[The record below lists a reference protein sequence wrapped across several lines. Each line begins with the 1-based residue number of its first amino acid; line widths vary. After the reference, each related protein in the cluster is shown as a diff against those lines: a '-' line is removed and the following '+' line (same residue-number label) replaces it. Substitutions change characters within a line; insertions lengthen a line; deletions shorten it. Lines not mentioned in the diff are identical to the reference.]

1 MSGKKYG
8 KWLVLWHCG
17 GSFWMC
23 RCECGLRKRVDGR
36 TIRNG
41 ISTGCHSCHNK
52 TANLK
57 HGMCCSSEYVIWSGI
72 VQRCTDKR
80 HHAYKCYGG
89 RGIVVCPRWS
99 LS

>member
-1 MSGKKYG
+1 MSTNKDLHNQISTGVAIALTAVADGEDVAGKKYG

-57 HGMCCSSEYVIWSGI
+57 HGMCCSSEYVI
-72 VQRCTDKR
+72 
-80 HHAYKCYGG
+80 
-89 RGIVVCPRWS
+89 
-99 LS
+99 